1 MDMIE
6 AFFKIIEGLTSNV
19 VFFLLNKVKWGF
31 STMDYGLR
39 EKKNSMVVRY
49 ILKIKCFSMMDFE
62 KKHIVLKKRFFL
74 YVKKEVT

>member
-1 MDMIE
+1 
-6 AFFKIIEGLTSNV
+6 
-19 VFFLLNKVKWGF
+19 
-31 STMDYGLR
+31 MDYGLR